1 MIEIQT
7 QLHEQ
12 CPICKQRFGLFFL
25 PHGDEAV
32 EKAKEYKVFQILRSL
47 FYGVTKPR
55 SVAQLNTYWACCTFV
70 AQSADD
76 PKINTKE
83 KVDFMCRVEL
93 NFVDPNVI
101 YVKLDGTVVR
111 GYRSIALKNLRHIE
125 ATKYFDGAFGLMAD
139 ILGVTPEKLIENVK
153 ANMRY
158 R

>member
-12 CPICKQRFGLFFL
+12 CPICKQSFGLFFL
-25 PHGDEAV
+25 PYGDEAV

-55 SVAQLNTYWACCTFV
+55 SVAQLNTYWACCTFT

>member
-1 MIEIQT
+1 MIEITT
-7 QLHEQ
+7 QLLDR
-12 CPICKQRFGLFFL
+12 CPLCKQSFGLFFL
-25 PHGDEAV
+25 PYGDEAV

-55 SVAQLNTYWACCTFV
+55 SVAQLNTYWACCTFT

-125 ATKYFDGAFGLMAD
+125 ACSYVNSAFEIMAD
-139 ILGVTPEKLIENVK
+139 ILGVPVEKMIKNVK
-153 ANMRY
+153 ANMKFR
-158 R
+158 

>member
-7 QLHEQ
+7 QLHDK
-12 CPICKQRFGLFFL
+12 CPICKQNFGLFFL
-25 PHGDEAV
+25 PYGDEAV

-70 AQSADD
+70 SQSADD

-93 NFVDPNVI
+93 NFVDPNII

-153 ANMRY
+153 ANMRF

>member
-55 SVAQLNTYWACCTFV
+55 SVAQLNTYWACCTFT

-125 ATKYFDGAFGLMAD
+125 ACSYVNSAFEIMAD
-139 ILGVTPEKLIENVK
+139 ILGVPVEKMIENVK

>member
-12 CPICKQRFGLFFL
+12 CPICKQSFGLFFL
-25 PHGDEAV
+25 PYGDEAV